1 MYRFAIVGL
10 GRIARKFAAD
20 LRLVE
25 GATLTSVASRSQ
37 ERADAFGEEF
47 GARYAAGSYDELFE
61 GPHLDAAYI
70 ATPHTGHYELVKKC
84 LSHDLAVICEKPMG
98 LNYGQVEE
106 LVAEARRRQ
115 VYLVEALWTRF
126 LPTFREAK
134 RRLEAGVIGEVT
146 GLRAD
151 FGFKGIA
158 KDARRILDLEL
169 GGGALLDIGIYPVF
183 LAQALLGAT
192 EIVTAAA
199 RFGESGADI
208 DETFVLQDERGRH
221 ASLQATFL
229 AETPTEATVYGTE
242 GVLQWHRK
250 WFMPSSFTIFPD
262 EGDAVKYKPPKQMG
276 FGYQYEAQAMVED
289 LRAGRTE
296 SELWGLDDTLR
307 LHRTLTDLRE
317 RIGLRYPADAA

>member
-1 MYRFAIVGL
+1 MYRFAIIGL
-10 GRIARKFAAD
+10 GRIAHKFASD

-37 ERADAFGEEF
+37 ARADAFAEEF
-47 GARYAAGSYDELFE
+47 GCRYAAGSYDELFE
-61 GPHLDAAYI
+61 GPHLDAVYI

-84 LSHDLAVICEKPMG
+84 LSHDLAVICEKPLG
-98 LNYGQVEE
+98 LNYAQVEE

-115 VYLVEALWTRF
+115 VYLLEALWTRF

-151 FGFKGIA
+151 FGFKGVA
-158 KDARRILDLEL
+158 KDAQRILDVGL

-183 LAQALLGAT
+183 LAQELLGAS
-192 EIVTAAA
+192 EVVTAAA
-199 RFGESGADI
+199 RFHEGGADV
-208 DETFVLQDERGRH
+208 DETIVLRDVGGRH
-221 ASLQATFL
+221 ASLHATFL
-229 AETPTEATVYGTE
+229 AETPTEATVYGTT

-250 WFMPSSFTIFPD
+250 WFMPSSFTVFPD
-262 EGDAVKYKPPKQMG
+262 EGDVVKYKPPQHMG
-276 FGYQYEAQAMVED
+276 FGYHYEAQAMVED

-296 SELWGLDDTLR
+296 SELWSLDDTLR
-307 LHRTLTDLRE
+307 LHRTLTDIRGA
-317 RIGLRYPADAA
+317 IGLRYPGDEA